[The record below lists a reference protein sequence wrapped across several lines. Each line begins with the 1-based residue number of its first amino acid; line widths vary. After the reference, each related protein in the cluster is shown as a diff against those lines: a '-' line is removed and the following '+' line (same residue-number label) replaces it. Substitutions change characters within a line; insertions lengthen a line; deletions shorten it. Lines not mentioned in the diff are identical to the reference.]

1 MIWES
6 SCGSFLTTN
15 DSLGNHEN
23 VREWV
28 SEKERKRERFVV
40 CLWNRCKGMGDEHL
54 TRGFFFILIL
64 GLESEGEQLSPIPTQ
79 ISVFPFGL
87 VNFGCAN
94 QCSLFFFFFII
105 KKIKCSV
112 LFKVIIIIVFYVYIF
127 FFFLSECVYI
137 LDLQWEGEL
146 LLGLVC
152 SVSDVTRILC

>member
-28 SEKERKRERFVV
+28 SEKEREVCSLFVKQMQRDG
-40 CLWNRCKGMGDEHL
+40 WWTFNA
-54 TRGFFFILIL
+54 GFFFILIL
-64 GLESEGEQLSPIPTQ
+64 GLELEAEQLSPIPTQ
-79 ISVFPFGL
+79 ISVFLFGL

>member
-28 SEKERKRERFVV
+28 SEKEREREACSLFVKQMQRDG
-40 CLWNRCKGMGDEHL
+40 WWTFNA
-54 TRGFFFILIL
+54 GFFFILIL
-64 GLESEGEQLSPIPTQ
+64 GLELEAEQLSPIPTQ

>member
-1 MIWES
+1 
-6 SCGSFLTTN
+6 
-15 DSLGNHEN
+15 
-23 VREWV
+23 
-28 SEKERKRERFVV
+28 
-40 CLWNRCKGMGDEHL
+40 MGDEHL

-105 KKIKCSV
+105 EKIKCSV

-127 FFFLSECVYI
+127 LFFFIGMCIYS
-137 LDLQWEGEL
+137 
-146 LLGLVC
+146 
-152 SVSDVTRILC
+152 

>member
-1 MIWES
+1 M
-6 SCGSFLTTN
+6 
-15 DSLGNHEN
+15 D
-23 VREWV
+23 
-28 SEKERKRERFVV
+28 
-40 CLWNRCKGMGDEHL
+40 DEHL

-64 GLESEGEQLSPIPTQ
+64 GLELEGEQLSPIPTQ

-112 LFKVIIIIVFYVYIF
+112 LFKVIIIIIV
-127 FFFLSECVYI
+127 FFLSECVYI

>member
-1 MIWES
+1 
-6 SCGSFLTTN
+6 
-15 DSLGNHEN
+15 
-23 VREWV
+23 
-28 SEKERKRERFVV
+28 
-40 CLWNRCKGMGDEHL
+40 MGDEHL
-54 TRGFFFILIL
+54 PRGFFFILIL
-64 GLESEGEQLSPIPTQ
+64 GLELEGEQLSPIPTQ
-79 ISVFPFGL
+79 ISVFLFGL
-87 VNFGCAN
+87 VNRGCAH